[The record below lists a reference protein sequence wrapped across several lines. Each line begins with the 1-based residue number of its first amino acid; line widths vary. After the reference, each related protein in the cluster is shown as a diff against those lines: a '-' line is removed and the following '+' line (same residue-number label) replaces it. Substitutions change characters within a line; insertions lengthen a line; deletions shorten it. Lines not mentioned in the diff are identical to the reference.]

1 MYIAEDEPP
10 LLRASLLHVPCELA
24 LDMAFVPALR
34 DPTSHEHHVLLSS
47 LNRTVAPRLAAVPG
61 FVRLEV
67 TAVRAG
73 SPRQVVL
80 HYDALFAAELVRAA
94 ALGALLDAALRS
106 GGAAAVGTARV
117 LRHTARAPEP
127 CAALFS
133 CPDGFAC
140 VVGADGN
147 ATCTSL
153 CHRDYCRNHGVCAH
167 PRGRGPLCRCP
178 AGSDVWFVGLR
189 CERRVTLPGLLGA
202 AAGALLGVVLLGI
215 AVGAAVVRRFRA
227 LLREARAEQ
236 GRSSYRRFCRPDEAA
251 APHWARS
258 WPGSGSSLD
267 NPAFSRSEELLHLH
281 LPDDGCCCRR
291 DPLGAAQ
298 RPEPPARGHG
308 FQYGWDTSC
317 SSMNEPMVDSGKAS
331 DISVSSWPVEPNP
344 WAPFSLLQQL
354 SRQQPPGR
362 RPRSFCEGM
371 ELSTLER
378 SWTA

>member
-1 MYIAEDEPP
+1 M
-10 LLRASLLHVPCELA
+10 
-24 LDMAFVPALR
+24 
-34 DPTSHEHHVLLSS
+34 
-47 LNRTVAPRLAAVPG
+47 
-61 FVRLEV
+61 
-67 TAVRAG
+67 RAG
-73 SPRQVVL
+73 GAGPAAGGGCEAAPPPPVL
-80 HYDALFAAELVRAA
+80 CP
-94 ALGALLDAALRS
+94 
-106 GGAAAVGTARV
+106 V
-117 LRHTARAPEP
+117 LPAAPEP

-140 VVGADGN
+140 VVGSDGN

-189 CERRVTLPGLLGA
+189 CERRVTLSGLLGA
-202 AAGALLGVVLLGI
+202 AAGALLGVVLLGV

-251 APHWARS
+251 VPHWARS

-291 DPLGAAQ
+291 DPLGAA
-298 RPEPPARGHG
+298 RCPEPPARGHG
-308 FQYGWDTSC
+308 YVRGCGTGSC
-317 SSMNEPMVDSGKAS
+317 GA
-331 DISVSSWPVEPNP
+331 
-344 WAPFSLLQQL
+344 
-354 SRQQPPGR
+354 
-362 RPRSFCEGM
+362 
-371 ELSTLER
+371 ELSTTRDLKSGGAETLCGTEQGGVVSSLVKSGTLR
-378 SWTA
+378 AHAGS

>member
-1 MYIAEDEPP
+1 M
-10 LLRASLLHVPCELA
+10 
-24 LDMAFVPALR
+24 
-34 DPTSHEHHVLLSS
+34 
-47 LNRTVAPRLAAVPG
+47 
-61 FVRLEV
+61 
-67 TAVRAG
+67 
-73 SPRQVVL
+73 
-80 HYDALFAAELVRAA
+80 
-94 ALGALLDAALRS
+94 
-106 GGAAAVGTARV
+106 
-117 LRHTARAPEP
+117 
-127 CAALFS
+127 
-133 CPDGFAC
+133 
-140 VVGADGN
+140 GADGN

-354 SRQQPPGR
+354 SRQQPQPGR